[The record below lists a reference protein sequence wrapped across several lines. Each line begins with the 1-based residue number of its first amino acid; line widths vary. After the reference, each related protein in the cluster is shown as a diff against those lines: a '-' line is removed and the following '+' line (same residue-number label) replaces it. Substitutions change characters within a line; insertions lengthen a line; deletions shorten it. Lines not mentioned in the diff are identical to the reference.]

1 MPSFRD
7 VSRHLK
13 LVCDTVFQQYD
24 NLYGFGRVFS
34 VLSDPL
40 PRVLLSAVFSS
51 ISPPPS
57 QFILP
62 LSLRF
67 FSSRS
72 FFLFS
77 SFPPLGSPS
86 RFHSADRSA
95 GHQRGFIP
103 HSGTGV
109 ISHGWIGNPLSL
121 LAPPRTYLLPPEHPL
136 RPSCAYS
143 PTRCEIMPRL
153 NSRIHAKCVQRA

>member
-1 MPSFRD
+1 MSTVPSFRD
-7 VSRHLK
+7 ISRRLE

-34 VLSDPL
+34 VLSDLL

-51 ISPPPS
+51 VSLS
-57 QFILP
+57 LSLSEFILSR
-62 LSLRF
+62 LSFLFLPFSFRF

-72 FFLFS
+72 LALYLFS
-77 SFPPLGSPS
+77 SFSPLGSFS

-121 LAPPRTYLLPPEHPL
+121 FAPRRTYLLPPEL
-136 RPSCAYS
+136 
-143 PTRCEIMPRL
+143 
-153 NSRIHAKCVQRA
+153 